1 MIDLTNREPYA
12 AAATFAFFGIG
23 NIFNWISHSDV
34 LHNLNTVL
42 STVSFLVSI
51 SVGVTTLVKHYKR
64 NKRQ

>member
-1 MIDLTNREPYA
+1 MIDTSNREPYT

-23 NIFNWISHSDV
+23 NIFQWLGQSDI

-51 SVGVTTLVKHYKR
+51 SVGVTTLVKHYRR
-64 NKRQ
+64 NKNK